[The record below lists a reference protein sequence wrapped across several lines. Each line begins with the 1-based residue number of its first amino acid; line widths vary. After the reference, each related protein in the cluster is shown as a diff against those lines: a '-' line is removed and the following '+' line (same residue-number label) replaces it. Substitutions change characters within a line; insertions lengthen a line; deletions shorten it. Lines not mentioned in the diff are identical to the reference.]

1 MNKENQD
8 FCAGILI
15 GILISCTIVT
25 IVGVVQHACE
35 TTGYENKLI
44 IKYHNPNQEYDREMV
59 RKMVNDSQVW
69 TNFACREMKMDKW
82 RIEWRMSNPQNYQR
96 QGTRQ

>member
-25 IVGVVQHACE
+25 IVGIVQHACE
-35 TTGYENKLI
+35 TTGYENKLV
-44 IKYHNPNQEYDREMV
+44 IKYHNPTQEYDREMV
-59 RKMVNDSQVW
+59 RNMVNDSQVW
-69 TNFACREMKMDKW
+69 TNFVVREMKMGKHE
-82 RIEWRMSNPQNYQR
+82 IEYRMSNPKDSNR
-96 QGTRQ
+96 GNN